1 MGHKEKYIV
10 GLDVGST
17 KVCTL
22 IAAVRESGLEPVGLG
37 VTESKGLKRGAVVN
51 IEATVDSIKKSV
63 AEAEEMARCEID
75 TVYVGIA
82 GPHIRSF
89 NSRGVTSIP
98 TRTREINSEDV
109 RRVIETARAITLSP
123 DREIIHI
130 VPQEFTVDDQYGI
143 GDPLGMVGTRLEV
156 NVHIVT
162 SSTTAAQNIITAVNR
177 SGLLVGDTVLEPIAV
192 GEAILTDDDKELG
205 SVLVD
210 IGGGKTNVAIYH
222 HGAVRHSVVVPLGG
236 ELFTNDIAV
245 GLRTTIPEAER
256 LKREQGC
263 AISSMAQSEE
273 VFEIAGMGSRQ
284 PRTISQTVLT
294 DIIQPR
300 AEEIVNLVRNE
311 IQSAGFEQQVGAGVV
326 VTGGGAMLRGFI
338 ELAEDILDM
347 PVRRGQP
354 QHPAGNG
361 TRSLAPGIPQLT
373 EPEFATVAGL
383 VLYGDRRRK
392 THDFHENSSTG
403 LKKFVAKFR
412 SFL

>member
-1 MGHKEKYIV
+1 MGSKEKHIV

-22 IAAVRESGLEPVGLG
+22 IAAVRESGLDPVGLG
-37 VTESKGLKRGAVVN
+37 IAESKGLKRGAVVN
-51 IEATVDSIKKSV
+51 LEAAVDSVKKSV
-63 AEAEEMARCEID
+63 SEAEAMARCEVD
-75 TVYVGIA
+75 TVYVGLA

-98 TRTREINSEDV
+98 TRTREINGEDV
-109 RRVIETARAITLSP
+109 RRVIETARAIALSP

-130 VPQEFTVDDQYGI
+130 VPQEFTVDDQCGI

-162 SSTTAAQNIITAVNR
+162 SSTTAAQNTITAVNR

-192 GEAILTDDDKELG
+192 GEAILSDDEKDLG
-205 SVLVD
+205 CVLVD

-222 HGAVRHSVVVPLGG
+222 HGAVRHTVVVPLGG

-245 GLRTTIPEAER
+245 GLRTTIPDAER
-256 LKREQGC
+256 LKREHGC
-263 AISSMAQSEE
+263 ALSSMAQSEE

-284 PRTISQTVLT
+284 PRTIAQTVLT

-300 AEEIVNLVRNE
+300 AEEIVHLVRNE
-311 IQSAGFEQQVGAGVV
+311 IRTAGYEQQVGAGVV
-326 VTGGGAMLRGFI
+326 VTGGGAMLGGFI

-347 PVRRGQP
+347 PVRKGQP
-354 QHPAGNG
+354 PRPHDNG
-361 TRSLAPGIPQLT
+361 TRNLAPNMPKLMG
-373 EPEFATVAGL
+373 PEFATVTGL